1 MLCLPKPPALE
12 AVHDIWLKH
21 FRSKLQPGKSRAA
34 SAEGSDPR
42 AAHSWKKY

>member
-21 FRSKLQPGKSRAA
+21 FRSKLQPGKSGRERLCAE
-34 SAEGSDPR
+34 SAR
-42 AAHSWKKY
+42 